1 MTALDPKPYRYI
13 LIAAATLAAILVA
26 LIILL
31 SIQLW
36 LINQREKAVNKAQIN
51 QLIQTRR
58 NAEYKVQQA
67 VDSVS
72 IIHIALEANEAK
84 LTESISRYNRL
95 KTNEP
100 NLILLR
106 GDTSA
111 ILGELQR
118 IRAEVGQD

>member
-13 LIAAATLAAILVA
+13 LIAAVTLAAILIA
-26 LIILL
+26 LIVFL
-31 SIQLW
+31 SVQLW
-36 LINQREKAVNKAQIN
+36 ISNQREKAVNKEQIDN
-51 QLIQTRR
+51 LTNVRR
-58 NAEYKVQQA
+58 DAEYKVQQA

-72 IIHIALEANEAK
+72 IINIALKDNEAK
-84 LTESISRYNRL
+84 LSESISRYNRL
-95 KTNEP
+95 KQHEP

-118 IRAEVGQD
+118 IRSEVGQD

>member
-1 MTALDPKPYRYI
+1 MTALDPKPYKYI
-13 LIAAATLAAILVA
+13 LIAAATLAALLVA
-26 LIILL
+26 LIIFL

-36 LINQREKAVNKAQIN
+36 LSNQREKAVNKAQIN
-51 QLIQTRR
+51 QLLQTRR

-72 IIHIALEANEAK
+72 IIHIALKENEAK
-84 LTESISRYNRL
+84 LTESINQL
-95 KTNEP
+95 KKHEP

-111 ILGELQR
+111 ILEQLGR
-118 IRAEVGQD
+118 IRSEVGQD

>member
-13 LIAAATLAAILVA
+13 LIAAVTLAAILIA
-26 LIILL
+26 LIIFL
-31 SIQLW
+31 SVQLW
-36 LINQREKAVNKAQIN
+36 MSNQREKAINKAQIN
-51 QLIQTRR
+51 QLLQTRR

-72 IIHIALEANEAK
+72 IIHIALKDNEAK
-84 LTESISRYNRL
+84 LSESINRYNQL
-95 KTNEP
+95 KKHEP

-111 ILGELQR
+111 ILEQLGR
-118 IRAEVGQD
+118 IRSEVGQD

>member
-1 MTALDPKPYRYI
+1 MTALDNRPYQII
-13 LIAAATLAAILVA
+13 LYGGIAFASL
-26 LIILL
+26 LIIAVIAL
-31 SIQLW
+31 SFEVWSSRKQQDSL
-36 LINQREKAVNKAQIN
+36 NKAQKERLAN
-51 QLIQTRR
+51 VRQD
-58 NAEYKVQQA
+58 AEYKVQQA

-84 LTESISRYNRL
+84 LTESINRYNQL
-95 KTNEP
+95 KKHET

-118 IRAEVGQD
+118 IRSEVGQN

>member
-26 LIILL
+26 LIIFL

-36 LINQREKAVNKAQIN
+36 ISNQREKAVNKAQIN
-51 QLIQTRR
+51 QLLQTRQD
-58 NAEYKVQQA
+58 AEYKVQQA

-72 IIHIALEANEAK
+72 IIHIALKDNEAK
-84 LTESISRYNRL
+84 LSESINRYNRL
-95 KTNEP
+95 KQHEP

-118 IRAEVGQD
+118 IRSEVGQD

>member
-1 MTALDPKPYRYI
+1 MTAIDNRPYQII
-13 LIAAATLAAILVA
+13 LYGGIAFASL
-26 LIILL
+26 LIIAVIAL
-31 SIQLW
+31 SFEVWSSRKQQDSL
-36 LINQREKAVNKAQIN
+36 NKAQKERLAN
-51 QLIQTRR
+51 VRR

-67 VDSVS
+67 VDSVN

-84 LTESISRYNRL
+84 LTESINRYNRL

-111 ILGELQR
+111 ILEQLGR
-118 IRAEVGQD
+118 IRSEVGQD

>member
-13 LIAAATLAAILVA
+13 LIAAVTLAAILIA
-26 LIILL
+26 LIIFL
-31 SIQLW
+31 SVQLW
-36 LINQREKAVNKAQIN
+36 MSNQREKAINKAQIN
-51 QLIQTRR
+51 QLLQTRQD
-58 NAEYKVQQA
+58 AEYKVQQA

-72 IIHIALEANEAK
+72 IIHIALKDNESK
-84 LTESISRYNRL
+84 LSESISRYNRL

-111 ILGELQR
+111 ILEQLGR
-118 IRAEVGQD
+118 IRSEVGQD

>member
-13 LIAAATLAAILVA
+13 LIAAVTLAAILIA
-26 LIILL
+26 LIVFL
-31 SIQLW
+31 SVQLW
-36 LINQREKAVNKAQIN
+36 ISNQREKAVNKAQIN
-51 QLIQTRR
+51 QLIQTRQD
-58 NAEYKVQQA
+58 AEYKVQQA

-72 IIHIALEANEAK
+72 IINIALKDNEAK
-84 LTESISRYNRL
+84 LSESISRYNRL
-95 KTNEP
+95 KQHEP

-118 IRAEVGQD
+118 IRSEVGQD

>member
-1 MTALDPKPYRYI
+1 MTALDPKPYKYI
-13 LIAAATLAAILVA
+13 LIAAVTLAAILIA
-26 LIILL
+26 LIIFL

-36 LINQREKAVNKAQIN
+36 MSNQREKAVNKAQIN
-51 QLIQTRR
+51 QLLQTRQD
-58 NAEYKVQQA
+58 AEYKVQQA

-72 IIHIALEANEAK
+72 IINIALKDNEAK
-84 LTESISRYNRL
+84 LSESISRYNRL
-95 KTNEP
+95 KQHEP

-118 IRAEVGQD
+118 IRSEVGQD

>member
-13 LIAAATLAAILVA
+13 LIAAVTLAAILIA
-26 LIILL
+26 LIIFLFV
-31 SIQLW
+31 QLW
-36 LINQREKAVNKAQIN
+36 MSNQREKAVNKAQIN
-51 QLIQTRR
+51 QLLQTRQD
-58 NAEYKVQQA
+58 AEYKVQQA

-84 LTESISRYNRL
+84 LTESINRYNQL
-95 KTNEP
+95 KKHET

-111 ILGELQR
+111 ILEQLGR
-118 IRAEVGQD
+118 IRSEVGQD

>member
-1 MTALDPKPYRYI
+1 MTALDNRPYQII
-13 LIAAATLAAILVA
+13 LYGGIAFASL
-26 LIILL
+26 LIIAVIAL
-31 SIQLW
+31 SFEVWSSRKQQDSL
-36 LINQREKAVNKAQIN
+36 NKEQMERLAN
-51 QLIQTRR
+51 VRR

-72 IIHIALEANEAK
+72 IINIALQANEAK
-84 LTESISRYNRL
+84 LTESINRYNKL
-95 KTNEP
+95 KQHEP

-111 ILGELQR
+111 ILEQLGR

>member
-13 LIAAATLAAILVA
+13 LIAAVTLAAILIA
-26 LIILL
+26 LIIFL
-31 SIQLW
+31 SVQLW
-36 LINQREKAVNKAQIN
+36 MSNQREKAVNKAQIN
-51 QLIQTRR
+51 QLLQTRQD
-58 NAEYKVQQA
+58 AEYKVQQA

-72 IIHIALEANEAK
+72 IIHIELQSNQAK
-84 LTESISRYNRL
+84 LSESINRYNKL
-95 KTNEP
+95 KKHEP

-118 IRAEVGQD
+118 IRSEVGQD

>member
-13 LIAAATLAAILVA
+13 LIAAVTLAAILIA
-26 LIILL
+26 LIIFL
-31 SIQLW
+31 SVQLW
-36 LINQREKAVNKAQIN
+36 ISNQREKAVNKAQIN
-51 QLIQTRR
+51 QLLQTRR
-58 NAEYKVQQA
+58 DAEYKVQQA

-72 IIHIALEANEAK
+72 IIHIELQSNQAK
-84 LTESISRYNRL
+84 LSESINRYNKL
-95 KTNEP
+95 KKHEP

-118 IRAEVGQD
+118 IRSEVGQD

>member
-13 LIAAATLAAILVA
+13 LIAAVTLAAILIA
-26 LIILL
+26 LIIFL
-31 SIQLW
+31 SVQLW
-36 LINQREKAVNKAQIN
+36 MSNQREKAVNKAQIN
-51 QLIQTRR
+51 QLLQTRQD
-58 NAEYKVQQA
+58 AEYKVQQA

-72 IIHIALEANEAK
+72 IIHIELQSNQAK
-84 LTESISRYNRL
+84 LSESINRYNRL

-100 NLILLR
+100 NLTLLR

-118 IRAEVGQD
+118 IRSEVGQD

>member
-13 LIAAATLAAILVA
+13 LIAAVTLAAILIA
-26 LIILL
+26 LIIFL
-31 SIQLW
+31 SVQLW
-36 LINQREKAVNKAQIN
+36 MSNQREKAINKAQIN
-51 QLIQTRR
+51 QLLQTRQD
-58 NAEYKVQQA
+58 AEYKVQQA

-72 IIHIALEANEAK
+72 IIHIELQSNQAK
-84 LTESISRYNRL
+84 LSESINRYNKL
-95 KTNEP
+95 KKHEP

-118 IRAEVGQD
+118 IRSEVGQD

>member
-1 MTALDPKPYRYI
+1 MTALDPKPYKYI
-13 LIAAATLAAILVA
+13 LIAAVTLAAILIA
-26 LIILL
+26 LIIFL

-36 LINQREKAVNKAQIN
+36 MSNQREKAVNKEQIDN
-51 QLIQTRR
+51 LTNVRR
-58 NAEYKVQQA
+58 DAEYKVQQA

-72 IIHIALEANEAK
+72 IINIALKDNEAK
-84 LTESISRYNRL
+84 LSESISRYNRL
-95 KTNEP
+95 KQHEP

-118 IRAEVGQD
+118 IRSEVGQD

>member
-13 LIAAATLAAILVA
+13 LIAAVTLAAILIA
-26 LIILL
+26 LIIFL
-31 SIQLW
+31 SVQLW
-36 LINQREKAVNKAQIN
+36 MSNQREKAVNKAQIN
-51 QLIQTRR
+51 QLLQTRQD
-58 NAEYKVQQA
+58 AEYKVQQA

-72 IIHIALEANEAK
+72 IIHIALKDNEAK
-84 LTESISRYNRL
+84 LSESINRYNRL

-100 NLILLR
+100 NLTLLR

-118 IRAEVGQD
+118 IRSEVGQD

>member
-26 LIILL
+26 LIIFL

-36 LINQREKAVNKAQIN
+36 ISNQREKAVNKAQIN
-51 QLIQTRR
+51 QLLQTRQD
-58 NAEYKVQQA
+58 AEYKVQQA

-72 IIHIALEANEAK
+72 IIHIALKDNEAK
-84 LTESISRYNRL
+84 LSESINKL
-95 KTNEP
+95 KQHEP
-100 NLILLR
+100 NLTLLR

-118 IRAEVGQD
+118 IRSEVGQD